1 MWIQRERPLLLDSIK
16 SGTKKVVIR
25 TYNRLFLKLKAI
37 KAVRQGGL
45 VMKSWMIKI
54 GLLFSVVILMT
65 SCSDDSERKEQAE
78 GDEINMS
85 TLKGTWS
92 GSIQIP
98 NQPLPIVISFENGE
112 KPTGT
117 ISIPVQGLTDYPLS
131 TITLD
136 KSAISFG
143 MEIQDQ
149 LITFD
154 GKLDKKVIE
163 GTFTQNGQSFP
174 FELKKGENKTAETDE
189 EEGQFVSFDTENGKL
204 YGELEIPKGEKP
216 FPVML
221 IIPGSGPTDRD
232 GNSVASPG
240 KNNSLKLLAE
250 QLAEHGIASVR
261 YDKRGVGKNQA
272 AAIPEKELKFDRFVQ
287 DATAWVELLA
297 QDKRFLSVG
306 IIGHSQ
312 GSLVGMVAAQED
324 GVDAFVSIAGAGRS
338 IEKVLHD
345 QLKEQLPDDLLKE
358 SKSILEKLKQGKQ
371 VENVSQELQSV
382 FRPSVQSFLSS
393 WMQYNPAEE
402 IQKLDNPVLIVNGKR
417 DIQVPISEAEI
428 LHKAKEGAEILLIP
442 KMNHVL
448 KEAPE
453 DRTGN
458 MQTYGDPDL
467 PLADGLVEGIVDFL
481 EKEAI
486 LARKN

>member
-1 MWIQRERPLLLDSIK
+1 MKAWIL
-16 SGTKKVVIR
+16 
-25 TYNRLFLKLKAI
+25 
-37 KAVRQGGL
+37 
-45 VMKSWMIKI
+45 KI

-65 SCSDDSERKEQAE
+65 SCSDDDAGQKEQVE
-78 GDEINMS
+78 GDEIDMS
-85 TLKGTWS
+85 TLEGTWS

-98 NQPLPIVISFENGE
+98 NQPLPIMISFENGDE
-112 KPTGT
+112 LAGT
-117 ISIPVQGLTDYPLS
+117 ISIPVQGLKDYPLS
-131 TITLD
+131 AVTID
-136 KSAISFG
+136 KSDISFE
-143 MEIQDQ
+143 MEIQGQ

-174 FELKKGENKTAETDE
+174 FELKKGQEKAKDTEE
-189 EEGQFVSFDTENGKL
+189 EEGQFLTIDTGKGKL
-204 YGELEIPKGEKP
+204 YGEMEIPKGEQP

-221 IIPGSGPTDRD
+221 IIPGSGPTDRN
-232 GNSVASPG
+232 GNSVALPG

-250 QLAEHGIASVR
+250 QLAEKGIASVR
-261 YDKRGVGKNQA
+261 YDKRGVGKSQA
-272 AAIPEKELKFDRFVQ
+272 AAIPESDLQFDRLAQ
-287 DATAWVELLA
+287 DAAEWVELLA
-297 QDKRFLSVG
+297 KDKRFSKVG

-312 GSLVGMVAAQED
+312 GSLVGMVTAQEKD
-324 GVDAFVSIAGAGRS
+324 VDTFISIAGAGRS
-338 IEKVLHD
+338 IDKVLYD
-345 QLKEQLPDDLLKE
+345 QLKDQLPDDLMKE
-358 SKSILEKLKQGKQ
+358 SKNILERLKQGEH

-402 IQKLDNPVLIVNGKR
+402 IQKLDIPVLIVNGKR
-417 DIQVPISEAEI
+417 DIQVPVSEAEI
-428 LHKAKEGAEILLIP
+428 LDKAKGDAELLLIP

-467 PLADGLVEGIVDFL
+467 PLADGLIEGIVGFL
-481 EKEAI
+481 EK
-486 LARKN
+486 